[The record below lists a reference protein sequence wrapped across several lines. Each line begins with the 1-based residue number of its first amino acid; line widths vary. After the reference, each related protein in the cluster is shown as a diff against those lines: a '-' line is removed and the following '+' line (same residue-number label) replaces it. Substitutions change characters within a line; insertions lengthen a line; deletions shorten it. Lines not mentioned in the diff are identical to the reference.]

1 MPGKCG
7 RIIITTI
14 ERQRERER
22 EREGERERETI
33 TLISSVSRGP
43 NYYGPW
49 AIMTEATKAND
60 SRKQFKVKYDDND
73 RRKSKKKEEEYEEV
87 VSRNEDESRKLNY
100 QLIEI

>member
-1 MPGKCG
+1 
-7 RIIITTI
+7 
-14 ERQRERER
+14 
-22 EREGERERETI
+22 
-33 TLISSVSRGP
+33 
-43 NYYGPW
+43 
-49 AIMTEATKAND
+49 MTEATKAND